1 MLLAISL
8 EEVRMQGKARAVVLL
23 AIATVGFMGAKP
35 KAGRD
40 FDPNSFPPA
49 MQSEARHIAE
59 AYQKFPEEAA
69 VLYQVAAL
77 QARVGR
83 KEQAME
89 TLKRM
94 AAVGAGLD
102 PGGRGFE
109 NLKDDRDF
117 QRLKAQIRHD
127 NPPVLRARLA
137 YEVAEGNLISEGIAY
152 SAKTRKLYLGGA
164 RKIVSVAEDGK
175 YELFVPPATGGLG
188 DVVGIRVDDQRGELW
203 AVSNTFA
210 HHDADIVPGLFRFRL
225 SDGKVVKSYPIPT
238 AEKEMLN
245 DVAVTKDGSAFATAS
260 DSGALYRVDPKTE
273 QVEKFLP
280 DGALPDPNG
289 IVATPD
295 GKALYVAGW
304 YSISKV
310 DIGKKQVS
318 MLDKPKNVADG
329 CLDGLYLYR
338 DTDLIGVQNCAHD
351 PGRVMRYKL
360 DPTRTRI
367 LSAQVL
373 ESYNPMFDLITT
385 AAIAGD
391 DLYFVANTQLQKAG
405 KADAQFDPLKILR
418 LSLK

>member
-1 MLLAISL
+1 MRGKTTAVLLLAVAI
-8 EEVRMQGKARAVVLL
+8 LL
-23 AIATVGFMGAKP
+23 LSGAKP
-35 KAGRD
+35 KPGSD
-40 FDPNSFPPA
+40 LDPSSFPPE
-49 MQSEARHIAE
+49 MQADVRHIAE
-59 AYQKFPEEAA
+59 AYQKFPDEAA
-69 VLYQVAAL
+69 ILYQVAAL
-77 QARVGR
+77 QAKAGR

-94 AAVGAGLD
+94 ASIGAGLD

-109 NLKDDRDF
+109 SLKDDREF
-117 QRLKAQIRHD
+117 RRLKAQIQHD
-127 NPPVLRARLA
+127 NPPVNRARLA

-175 YELFVPPATGGLG
+175 YEVFVPQATGGLG

-203 AVSNTFA
+203 AVSNSFV
-210 HHDADIVPGLFRFRL
+210 HHDPDIVPGLFRFRL
-225 SDGKVVKSYPIPT
+225 ADGSLIKSYTIPT
-238 AEKEMLN
+238 AEKEAVN
-245 DVAVTKDGSAFATAS
+245 DVAVTKDGTAFATAS

-273 QVEKFLP
+273 RAEKFLT

-289 IVATPD
+289 IVATED
-295 GKALYVAGW
+295 GKSLYVAGW

-310 DIGKKQVS
+310 EIGKKRVTA
-318 MLDKPKNVADG
+318 LDKPKNVADG

-338 DTDLIGVQNCAHD
+338 ESDLIGVQNCAHET
-351 PGRVMRYKL
+351 GRVMRYKL

-391 DLYFVANTQLQKAG
+391 DLYFVANTQLRKAG
-405 KADAQFDPLKILR
+405 KPDAQFDPLKILR